1 MKPKQ
6 WNSFK
11 WTKNDYAPAEFL
23 TITARSRK
31 HSNIVD
37 NFCTSSANERSL
49 FSYDHVYSV

>member
-23 TITARSRK
+23 TITAPLPQT
-31 HSNIVD
+31 
-37 NFCTSSANERSL
+37 F
-49 FSYDHVYSV
+49 